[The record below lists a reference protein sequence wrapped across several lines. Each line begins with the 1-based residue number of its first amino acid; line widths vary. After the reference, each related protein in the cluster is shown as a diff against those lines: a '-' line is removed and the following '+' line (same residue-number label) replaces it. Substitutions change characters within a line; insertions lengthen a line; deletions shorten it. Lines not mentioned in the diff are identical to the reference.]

1 MVIVG
6 INKAVFQIFVAF
18 SSETLLRL
26 TSRNAPPCAVC
37 VRMARWCAPS
47 FPVQFMSPGVP
58 GAPAQ
63 LHVSEA
69 GEPGHAAARTQRAP
83 RPVPKS
89 RKQKSV
95 ICHRVQ
101 VGQKYPAKI
110 LRFYLQV
117 WRPLTSLI
125 SA

>member
-1 MVIVG
+1 
-6 INKAVFQIFVAF
+6 
-18 SSETLLRL
+18 
-26 TSRNAPPCAVC
+26 
-37 VRMARWCAPS
+37 
-47 FPVQFMSPGVP
+47 MSPGVP

-69 GEPGHAAARTQRAP
+69 GEPGRAAARTQRAA

-89 RKQKSV
+89 RKQKPV